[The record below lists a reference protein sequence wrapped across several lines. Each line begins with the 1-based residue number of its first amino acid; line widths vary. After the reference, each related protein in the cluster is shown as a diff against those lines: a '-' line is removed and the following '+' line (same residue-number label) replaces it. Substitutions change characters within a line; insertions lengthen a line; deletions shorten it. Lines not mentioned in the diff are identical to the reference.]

1 MSRGV
6 HQRSVELG
14 PFLRRDTRVE
24 EPAIQRLGFFRR
36 RDQTTGTDEDQ
47 RRTTIGLVARCGA
60 HHPVAVRLT
69 DEVDSACVD
78 VVRESPHIVGKIV
91 EQQPADGSRAVADA
105 SIVVGDGAEP
115 GGGEVCSEPV
125 ELGSRSRIAGSEND
139 GFVTFS
145 VFECLDA
152 SLFALDQQLP

>member
-60 HHPVAVRLT
+60 HDAVSVRLT
-69 DEVDSACVD
+69 DEVDSANLD
-78 VVRESPHIVGKIV
+78 VVSESPNVVGKIV
-91 EQQPADGSRAVADA
+91 ERQAVDGSRAVADA
-105 SIVVGDGAEP
+105 PVVVGDRSKP
-115 GGGEVCSEPV
+115 GRGEVRSESVQLGRRPGIAGGED
-125 ELGSRSRIAGSEND
+125 D
-139 GFVTFS
+139 GFVTYS
-145 VFECLDA
+145 KFECLDA
-152 SLFALDQQLP
+152 PLVTLDQELP